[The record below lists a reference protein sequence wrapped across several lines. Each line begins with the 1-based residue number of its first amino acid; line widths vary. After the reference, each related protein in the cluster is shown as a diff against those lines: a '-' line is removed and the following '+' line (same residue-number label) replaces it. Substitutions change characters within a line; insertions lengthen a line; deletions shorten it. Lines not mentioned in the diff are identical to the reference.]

1 METPIDRRALLS
13 TLWIVLMFNYIYGD
27 VLGLHDPAYL
37 AAIQSGTVA
46 GIDIVPAFLVG
57 AGVLMQLPI
66 WMVLLSR
73 IVPRRI
79 NRPVSIVAAVIM
91 IVVQTGSLLDE
102 PTPLYVFFSIVEIG
116 LLLAIIVLVATWR
129 IPRVDN
135 AV

>member
-1 METPIDRRALLS
+1 METTIDRRALLS
-13 TLWIVLMFNYIYGD
+13 TLWIVLMLDYIYCD

-73 IVPRRI
+73 ILPRRI
-79 NRPVSIVAAVIM
+79 NRPISIVAAVVM
-91 IVVQTGSLLDE
+91 IVVQIGSLLDG

-116 LLLAIIVLVATWR
+116 LLLAIVVIVATWR
-129 IPRVDN
+129 IPQVDN